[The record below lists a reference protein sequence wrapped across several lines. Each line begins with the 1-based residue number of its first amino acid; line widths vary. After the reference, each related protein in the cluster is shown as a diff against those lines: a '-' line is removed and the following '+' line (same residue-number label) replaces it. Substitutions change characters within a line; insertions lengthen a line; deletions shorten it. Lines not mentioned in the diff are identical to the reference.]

1 MAATGAHGPGTR
13 LMRVLL
19 GDPSASLA
27 SLYAYPSSPA
37 RPFVRANM
45 VSSLD
50 GSAVGA
56 DGRSGSVNTS
66 ADREVF
72 QLLRSL
78 ADVIVVGA
86 GTARTERY
94 GRAGTTDLV
103 VVSRSGSVPP
113 RLAEP
118 APAASGSAA
127 SGAAASGAAASGS
140 AASGSAASG
149 SGSVWLVTCA
159 AAGADALAEARSA
172 LGEDRVVELGDSTV
186 DLAALVSWLGSQGW
200 LRVLCEGGPHLLHD
214 LVALD
219 LLDELCLT
227 VAPSLVGGDGPR
239 ILTGGPV
246 SRPVR
251 PESLL
256 LADDGTLLGR
266 WSCRP

>member
-1 MAATGAHGPGTR
+1 
-13 LMRVLL
+13 MRVLL

-27 SLYAYPSSPA
+27 SSYAYPSSLD

-72 QLLRSL
+72 RLLRSL

-94 GRAGTTDLV
+94 GRTGTADLV

-127 SGAAASGAAASGS
+127 SGS
-140 AASGSAASG
+140 AGSG
-149 SGSVWLVTCA
+149 SGSVWLATCA
-159 AAGADALAEARSA
+159 AAGANALAEARSA
-172 LGEDRVVELGDSTV
+172 LGEDRVVELGDSSV
-186 DLAALVSWLGSQGW
+186 DLTALVSWLGSQGW

-239 ILTGGPV
+239 ILAGGPV
-246 SRPVR
+246 ARAVR